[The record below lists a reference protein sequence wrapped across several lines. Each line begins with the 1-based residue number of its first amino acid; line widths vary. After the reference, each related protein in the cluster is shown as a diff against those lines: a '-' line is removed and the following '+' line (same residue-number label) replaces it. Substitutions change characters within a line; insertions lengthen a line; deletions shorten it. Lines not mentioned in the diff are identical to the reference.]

1 MCNTIIINNG
11 EVEIET
17 PQEFVD
23 YFHTEPIKDE
33 MYSSVVMHACLCQI
47 DVEESLRKLQL
58 SFEYDGMDYNV
69 KVCDKANTSVASI

>member
-17 PQEFVD
+17 PQEFID
-23 YFHTEPIKDE
+23 YFRAEPVKAE

-58 SFEYDGMDYNV
+58 PYEYDGMDYNV
-69 KVCDKANTSVASI
+69 NVADKAITSVASI